1 MKNNFPLILLSTLFN
16 TSTPH
21 TSHDHSTNVID
32 TNSEITDHDIEHLK
46 SVINIGKPIKEM
58 TKDERQFYY
67 FKQADTDNDDHLD
80 GLEMLQMLIKF
91 EDEDDNYKQSYKV
104 KEDEEWCAQLDRA
117 LEVQDRNNDGF
128 VSFFEFQAARR
139 GSR

>member
-1 MKNNFPLILLSTLFN
+1 
-16 TSTPH
+16 
-21 TSHDHSTNVID
+21 
-32 TNSEITDHDIEHLK
+32 
-46 SVINIGKPIKEM
+46 M